1 VEHLA
6 AANLTWL
13 AAKLNSLHRP
23 QAMDRKYGRI
33 WVCFWV
39 DFWTNMGVNTGMEK
53 ADSIQITP
61 ELLYS
66 SHLSSLSV
74 RI

>member
-1 VEHLA
+1 
-6 AANLTWL
+6 
-13 AAKLNSLHRP
+13 
-23 QAMDRKYGRI
+23 
-33 WVCFWV
+33 VCFWV